1 MVTPQPHHFGK
12 KKKKK
17 SRDDLGPEDECY
29 QYPQASILDFIYL
42 LQWRGELSQL
52 FCVSYGLFE
61 GLDKLRNVSRRAL
74 RVGEKLQ
81 GWFVF

>member
-1 MVTPQPHHFGK
+1 MNTLPQPHHFGK
-12 KKKKK
+12 KKKKE
-17 SRDDLGPEDECY
+17 SEMTWGQRTNAVVS
-29 QYPQASILDFIYL
+29 QASILDFIYL

-61 GLDKLRNVSRRAL
+61 GLDKLRNVQKGAL
-74 RVGEKLQ
+74 GLEKLQ